1 MVIPICPNVCAKSRR
16 TQEPGALVFSLLNT
30 SQRDQ
35 SSRTFDRNGEND
47 DVRNIALNVL
57 RKTPVELSLND
68 AKQRISI
75 ATTLGKLDKL

>member
-1 MVIPICPNVCAKSRR
+1 M
-16 TQEPGALVFSLLNT
+16 LNT

-47 DVRNIALNVL
+47 GVRNIALNVL